1 MSMYIISSLNCTYV
15 VHEKKISS
23 VLMDYA
29 ICFMA
34 DKIMLHNNFP
44 LGAAIL
50 PIFFRHGQK

>member
-1 MSMYIISSLNCTYV
+1 
-15 VHEKKISS
+15 
-23 VLMDYA
+23 MDYA